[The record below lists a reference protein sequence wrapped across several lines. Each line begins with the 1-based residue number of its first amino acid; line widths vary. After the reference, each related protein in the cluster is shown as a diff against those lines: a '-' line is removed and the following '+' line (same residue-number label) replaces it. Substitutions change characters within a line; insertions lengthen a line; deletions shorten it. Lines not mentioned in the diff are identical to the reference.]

1 MGFNLTRTPLSTHPL
16 FQKNL
21 IKPLSIQK
29 ENSMKCI
36 TFNGAGGPEVITL
49 SERAI
54 PKLSDDGVLIEVV
67 AAGINGPDVMQRQGL
82 YAPPA
87 GVTDIPGLEVSGIV
101 KQVGKSVSKFKAGDE
116 VCALVQGGGYAE
128 YVVAQQDN
136 VLFIPEGLT
145 LIEGGIL
152 LETFMTVW
160 SHLFQHAKFRPNSS
174 ILIHGG
180 TSGIGTTATMLVK
193 AFGATQ
199 IFTTVSSAAHQKASL
214 ELGAD
219 VAINYKEQDFVEE
232 VKKHTDGKGVDFV
245 LDIIAGDYIQKNY
258 EVAAM
263 NGTILQIGVLK
274 GHAEKVNIFPML
286 AKRLTHTGATLRSQS
301 SEAKAQVMA
310 ALQEQVWP
318 LISKG
323 QLKPLLFKSFDLED
337 AHLAHEFLTHGEH
350 VGKLVLIVKK

>member
-1 MGFNLTRTPLSTHPL
+1 
-16 FQKNL
+16 
-21 IKPLSIQK
+21 
-29 ENSMKCI
+29 MKSI
-36 TFNGAGGPEVITL
+36 TFNGAGGPEVITI
-49 SERAI
+49 SERPI
-54 PKLSDDGVLIEVV
+54 PELTDDGILIEVV

-82 YAPPA
+82 YAPPP

-101 KQVGKSVSKFKAGDE
+101 KEVGKLVTKFKVGDE

-128 YVVAQQDN
+128 YVVAHQDN
-136 VLFIPEGLT
+136 VLFIPDGLT
-145 LIEGGIL
+145 LVEGGIL

-180 TSGIGTTATMLVK
+180 TSGIGTTATMLTR

-199 IFTTVSSAAHQKASL
+199 IFTTVSSEAQQKASL
-214 ELGAD
+214 SIGAD
-219 VAINYKEQDFVEE
+219 VAINYNEQDFVEE

-245 LDIIAGDYIQKNY
+245 LDIIAGDYIQRNY

-274 GHAEKVNIFPML
+274 GLAHNVNIFPML
-286 AKRLTHTGATLRSQS
+286 AKRLTHTGATLRSQTP
-301 SEAKAQVMA
+301 EAKAQVMA
-310 ALQEQVWP
+310 ALQEKVWP

-323 QLKPLLFKSFDLED
+323 QMKPLLYKSFDLEE
-337 AHLAHEFLTHGEH
+337 ARQAHELLTKGEH
-350 VGKLVLIVKK
+350 VGKLALIIKK

>member
-1 MGFNLTRTPLSTHPL
+1 
-16 FQKNL
+16 
-21 IKPLSIQK
+21 
-29 ENSMKCI
+29 MKCI
-36 TFNGAGGPEVITL
+36 TFNGAGGPEVITV
-49 SERAI
+49 SER
-54 PKLSDDGVLIEVV
+54 PMPELNDDGILIEVV

-82 YAPPA
+82 YAPPP

-116 VCALVQGGGYAE
+116 VCALVPGGGYAE
-128 YVVAQQDN
+128 YVVAHQDN

-145 LIEGGIL
+145 LVEGGIL

-180 TSGIGTTATMLVK
+180 TSGIGTTATMLTR

-199 IFTTVSSAAHQKASL
+199 IFTTVSSEAHQKASL

-219 VAINYKEQDFVEE
+219 VAINYHENDFVEE

-245 LDIIAGDYIQKNY
+245 LDIIAGDYIQRNY

-263 NGTILQIGVLK
+263 NGTILQIGMLK
-274 GHAEKVNIFPML
+274 GLAQNLNIFPML

-301 SEAKAQVMA
+301 SEAKAEVMS
-310 ALQEQVWP
+310 ALQEKVWP

-323 QLKPLLFKSFDLED
+323 QIKPLLYQSFDLEQ
-337 AHLAHEFLTHGEH
+337 ARQAHELLKQGQH
-350 VGKLVLIVKK
+350 VGKLALIVKK

>member
-1 MGFNLTRTPLSTHPL
+1 
-16 FQKNL
+16 
-21 IKPLSIQK
+21 
-29 ENSMKCI
+29 MKCI
-36 TFNGAGGPEVITL
+36 TFNGAGGPEVITV
-49 SERAI
+49 SERAM
-54 PKLSDDGVLIEVV
+54 PEMTEDGILIEVV

-82 YAPPA
+82 YAPPP

-101 KQVGKSVSKFKAGDE
+101 KQVGKQVTKFKAGDE

-128 YVVAQQDN
+128 YVVAHQDN

-180 TSGIGTTATMLVK
+180 TSGIGTTATMLTR

-199 IFTTVSSAAHQKASL
+199 IFTTVSSKEHQAASL
-214 ELGAD
+214 KIGAD
-219 VAINYKEQDFVEE
+219 VAINYNEDDFVEV

-245 LDIIAGDYIQKNY
+245 LDIIAGDYIQRNY
-258 EVAAM
+258 DVAAM
-263 NGTILQIGVLK
+263 NGVILQIGVLK
-274 GHAEKVNIFPML
+274 GLADKVNIFPML

-301 SEAKAQVMA
+301 AEAKAEVMA
-310 ALQEQVWP
+310 ALQEKVWP

-323 QLKPLLFKSFDLED
+323 QLKPLLYKTFDLEE
-337 AHLAHEFLTHGEH
+337 ARQAHELLQKGEH
-350 VGKLVLIVKK
+350 VGKLALIVKK

>member
-1 MGFNLTRTPLSTHPL
+1 
-16 FQKNL
+16 
-21 IKPLSIQK
+21 
-29 ENSMKCI
+29 MKCI
-36 TFNGAGGPEVITL
+36 TFNGAGGPEVITV
-49 SERAI
+49 SER
-54 PKLSDDGVLIEVV
+54 PMPGLTDDGILIEVV
-67 AAGINGPDVMQRQGL
+67 AAGINGPDVMQRKGL
-82 YAPPA
+82 YAPPP

-101 KQVGKSVSKFKAGDE
+101 KQVGKQVTKFKAGDE
-116 VCALVQGGGYAE
+116 VCALVPGGGYAE
-128 YVVAQQDN
+128 YVVAHQDN

-160 SHLFQHAKFRPNSS
+160 SHLFQHAKFSSNSS

-180 TSGIGTTATMLVK
+180 TSGIGTTATMLTR

-199 IFTTVSSAAHQKASL
+199 IFTTVSSKEHQEASL
-214 ELGAD
+214 KIGAD
-219 VAINYKEQDFVEE
+219 VAINYNEDDFVEV

-245 LDIIAGDYIQKNY
+245 LDIIAGDYIQRNY

-274 GHAEKVNIFPML
+274 GLADKVNIFPML

-301 SEAKAQVMA
+301 AEAKAEVMA
-310 ALQEQVWP
+310 ALQEKVWP

-323 QLKPLLFKSFDLED
+323 QIKPLLYKTFDLEE
-337 AHLAHEFLTHGEH
+337 ARQAHEFLDKGQH
-350 VGKLVLIVKK
+350 VGKLALIVKK

>member
-1 MGFNLTRTPLSTHPL
+1 
-16 FQKNL
+16 
-21 IKPLSIQK
+21 
-29 ENSMKCI
+29 MKCI
-36 TFNGAGGPEVITL
+36 TFNGAGGPEVITI
-49 SERAI
+49 SER
-54 PKLSDDGVLIEVV
+54 PVPELTDDGVLIEVV

-82 YAPPA
+82 YAPPP

-101 KQVGKSVSKFKAGDE
+101 KQVGKLVTRFKEGDE

-128 YVVAQQDN
+128 YVVAHQDN
-136 VLFIPEGLT
+136 VLFIPKGLT

-180 TSGIGTTATMLVK
+180 TSGIGTTATMLTR

-199 IFTTVSSAAHQKASL
+199 IFTTVSSAAQQQASL
-214 ELGAD
+214 NIGAD
-219 VAINYKEQDFVEE
+219 VAINYNEQDFVEE
-232 VKKHTDGKGVDFV
+232 VKKHTNGKGVDFV
-245 LDIIAGDYIQKNY
+245 LDIIAGDYIQRNY
-258 EVAAM
+258 DVAAM

-274 GHAEKVNIFPML
+274 GLAQNVNIFPML

-301 SEAKAQVMA
+301 ATAKAEVMA
-310 ALQEQVWP
+310 ALQEKVWP

-323 QLKPLLFKSFDLED
+323 ELKPLLYKSFDFEE
-337 AHLAHEFLTHGEH
+337 ARQAHEFLTKGQH
-350 VGKLVLIVKK
+350 VGKLALIFKK

>member
-1 MGFNLTRTPLSTHPL
+1 
-16 FQKNL
+16 
-21 IKPLSIQK
+21 
-29 ENSMKCI
+29 MKCI
-36 TFNGAGGPEVITL
+36 TFNGAGGPEVITV
-49 SERAI
+49 SER
-54 PKLSDDGVLIEVV
+54 PMPELTDDGILIEVV
-67 AAGINGPDVMQRQGL
+67 AAGINGPDVMQRKGL
-82 YAPPA
+82 YAPPP

-101 KQVGKSVSKFKAGDE
+101 KQVGKQVTKFKAGDE
-116 VCALVQGGGYAE
+116 VCALVPGGGYAE
-128 YVVAQQDN
+128 YVVAHQDN

-180 TSGIGTTATMLVK
+180 TSGIGTTATMLTR

-199 IFTTVSSAAHQKASL
+199 IFTTVSSKEHQEASL
-214 ELGAD
+214 KIGAD
-219 VAINYKEQDFVEE
+219 VAINYNEDDFVEV

-245 LDIIAGDYIQKNY
+245 LDIIAGDYIQRNY

-274 GHAEKVNIFPML
+274 GLTDKVNIFPML
-286 AKRLTHTGATLRSQS
+286 AKRLTHTGATLRSQTA
-301 SEAKAQVMA
+301 EAKAEVMA
-310 ALQEQVWP
+310 ALQEKVWP

-323 QLKPLLFKSFDLED
+323 QIKPLLYKTFDLEE
-337 AHLAHEFLTHGEH
+337 ARQAHEFLDQGQH
-350 VGKLVLIVKK
+350 VGKLALIVKK

>member
-1 MGFNLTRTPLSTHPL
+1 
-16 FQKNL
+16 
-21 IKPLSIQK
+21 
-29 ENSMKCI
+29 MKCI
-36 TFNGAGGPEVITL
+36 TFNGAGGPEVITV
-49 SERAI
+49 SER
-54 PKLSDDGVLIEVV
+54 PMPELSDEGILIEVV

-82 YAPPA
+82 YAPPP

-116 VCALVQGGGYAE
+116 VCALVPGGGYAE
-128 YVVAQQDN
+128 YVVAHQDN

-145 LIEGGIL
+145 LVEGGIL

-180 TSGIGTTATMLVK
+180 TSGIGTTATMLTR

-199 IFTTVSSAAHQKASL
+199 IFTTVSSEAHQKASL

-219 VAINYKEQDFVEE
+219 VAINYHENDFVEE

-245 LDIIAGDYIQKNY
+245 LDIIAGDYIQRNY
-258 EVAAM
+258 DVAAM

-274 GHAEKVNIFPML
+274 GLAQNLNIFPML

-301 SEAKAQVMA
+301 SEAKAEVMS
-310 ALQEQVWP
+310 ALQEKVWP

-323 QLKPLLFKSFDLED
+323 QIKPLLYQSFDLEQ
-337 AHLAHEFLTHGEH
+337 ARQAHELLNKGQH
-350 VGKLVLIVKK
+350 VGKLALIVKK

>member
-1 MGFNLTRTPLSTHPL
+1 
-16 FQKNL
+16 
-21 IKPLSIQK
+21 
-29 ENSMKCI
+29 MKCI
-36 TFNGAGGPEVITL
+36 TFNGAGGPEVITV
-49 SERAI
+49 SER
-54 PKLSDDGVLIEVV
+54 PMPELTDDGILIEVV
-67 AAGINGPDVMQRQGL
+67 AAGINGPDVMQRKGL
-82 YAPPA
+82 YAPPP

-101 KQVGKSVSKFKAGDE
+101 KQVGKQVTKFKAGDE
-116 VCALVQGGGYAE
+116 VCALVPGGGYAE
-128 YVVAQQDN
+128 YVVAHQDN

-180 TSGIGTTATMLVK
+180 TSGIGTTATMLTR

-199 IFTTVSSAAHQKASL
+199 IFTTVSSKEHQEASL
-214 ELGAD
+214 KIGAD
-219 VAINYKEQDFVEE
+219 VAINYNEDDFVEV

-245 LDIIAGDYIQKNY
+245 LDIIAGDYIQRNY

-274 GHAEKVNIFPML
+274 GLADKVNIFPML

-301 SEAKAQVMA
+301 AEAKAEVMA
-310 ALQEQVWP
+310 ALQEKVWP

-323 QLKPLLFKSFDLED
+323 QIKPLLYKTFDLEE
-337 AHLAHEFLTHGEH
+337 ARQAHEFLDQGQH

>member
-1 MGFNLTRTPLSTHPL
+1 
-16 FQKNL
+16 
-21 IKPLSIQK
+21 
-29 ENSMKCI
+29 MKCI
-36 TFNGAGGPEVITL
+36 TFNGAGGPKVITV
-49 SERAI
+49 SERLM
-54 PKLSDDGVLIEVV
+54 PELSDEGILIEVV

-82 YAPPA
+82 YAPPP

-116 VCALVQGGGYAE
+116 VCALVSGGGYAE
-128 YVVAQQDN
+128 YVVAHQDN

-145 LIEGGIL
+145 LVEGGIL

-180 TSGIGTTATMLVK
+180 TSGIGTTATMLTR

-199 IFTTVSSAAHQKASL
+199 IFTTVSSEAHQKASL

-219 VAINYKEQDFVEE
+219 VAISYHKKDFVEE
-232 VKKHTDGKGVDFV
+232 VKKHTDGQGVDFV
-245 LDIIAGDYIQKNY
+245 LDIIAGDYIQRNY
-258 EVAAM
+258 DVAAM

-274 GHAEKVNIFPML
+274 GLAQNLNIFPML

-301 SEAKAQVMA
+301 SEAKAEVMS
-310 ALQEQVWP
+310 ALQEKVWP

-323 QLKPLLFKSFDLED
+323 QIKPLLYQSFDLEQ
-337 AHLAHEFLTHGEH
+337 ARQAHELLNQGQH
-350 VGKLVLIVKK
+350 VGKLALIVKK

>member
-1 MGFNLTRTPLSTHPL
+1 
-16 FQKNL
+16 
-21 IKPLSIQK
+21 
-29 ENSMKCI
+29 MKCI
-36 TFNGAGGPEVITL
+36 TFNGAGGPEVIMV
-49 SERAI
+49 SER
-54 PKLSDDGVLIEVV
+54 PMPELTDDGILIEVV
-67 AAGINGPDVMQRQGL
+67 AAGINGPDVMQQKGL
-82 YAPPA
+82 YAPPP

-101 KQVGKSVSKFKAGDE
+101 KQVGKQVTKFKAGDE
-116 VCALVQGGGYAE
+116 VCALVPGGGYAE
-128 YVVAQQDN
+128 YVVAHQDN

-180 TSGIGTTATMLVK
+180 TSGIGTTATMLTR

-199 IFTTVSSAAHQKASL
+199 IFTTVSSKEHQEASL
-214 ELGAD
+214 KIGAD
-219 VAINYKEQDFVEE
+219 VAINYNEDDFVEV

-245 LDIIAGDYIQKNY
+245 LDIIAGDCIQRNY

-274 GHAEKVNIFPML
+274 GLADKVNIFPML

-301 SEAKAQVMA
+301 AEAKAEVMA
-310 ALQEQVWP
+310 ALQEKVWP

-323 QLKPLLFKSFDLED
+323 QIKPLLYKTFDLEE
-337 AHLAHEFLTHGEH
+337 ARQAHEFLDQGQH
-350 VGKLVLIVKK
+350 VGKLALIVKK

>member
-1 MGFNLTRTPLSTHPL
+1 
-16 FQKNL
+16 
-21 IKPLSIQK
+21 
-29 ENSMKCI
+29 MKSI
-36 TFNGAGGPEVITL
+36 TFNGAGGPDVITV
-49 SERAI
+49 SERPI
-54 PKLSDDGVLIEVV
+54 PELTNDGILIEVI

-82 YAPPA
+82 YAPPP
-87 GVTDIPGLEVSGIV
+87 GITDIPGLEVSGIV
-101 KQVGKSVSKFKAGDE
+101 KEVGKLVTKFKVGDE

-128 YVVAQQDN
+128 YVVAHQDN

-145 LIEGGIL
+145 LVEGGIL

-160 SHLFQHAKFRPNSS
+160 SHLFQHAKFHPNSS

-180 TSGIGTTATMLVK
+180 TSGIGTTATMLTR

-199 IFTTVSSAAHQKASL
+199 IFTTVSSEAQQKASL
-214 ELGAD
+214 SIGAD
-219 VAINYKEQDFVEE
+219 VAINYNEQDFVEE

-245 LDIIAGDYIQKNY
+245 LDIIAGDYIQRNY

-274 GHAEKVNIFPML
+274 GLAQNVNIFPML

-310 ALQEQVWP
+310 ALQEKVWP

-323 QLKPLLFKSFDLED
+323 QIKPLLYKSFDLEE
-337 AHLAHEFLTHGEH
+337 ARQAHEFLTKGEH
-350 VGKLVLIVKK
+350 VGKLVLVVKK

>member
-1 MGFNLTRTPLSTHPL
+1 
-16 FQKNL
+16 
-21 IKPLSIQK
+21 
-29 ENSMKCI
+29 MKCI
-36 TFNGAGGPEVITL
+36 TFNGAGGPEVITV
-49 SERAI
+49 SER
-54 PKLSDDGVLIEVV
+54 PMPELTDDGILIEVV
-67 AAGINGPDVMQRQGL
+67 AAGINGPDVMQRKGL
-82 YAPPA
+82 YAPPP

-101 KQVGKSVSKFKAGDE
+101 KQVGKQVTKFKAGDE
-116 VCALVQGGGYAE
+116 VCALVPGSGYAE
-128 YVVAQQDN
+128 YVVAHQDN

-180 TSGIGTTATMLVK
+180 TSGIGTTATMLTR

-199 IFTTVSSAAHQKASL
+199 IFTTVSSKEHQEASL
-214 ELGAD
+214 KIGAD
-219 VAINYKEQDFVEE
+219 VAINYNEDDFVEV

-245 LDIIAGDYIQKNY
+245 LDIIAGDYIQRNY

-274 GHAEKVNIFPML
+274 GLADKVNVFPML

-301 SEAKAQVMA
+301 AEAKAEVMA
-310 ALQEQVWP
+310 ALQEKVWP

-323 QLKPLLFKSFDLED
+323 QLKPLLYKTFDLEE
-337 AHLAHEFLTHGEH
+337 ARQAHEFLDQGQH
-350 VGKLVLIVKK
+350 VGKLALIIKK

>member
-1 MGFNLTRTPLSTHPL
+1 
-16 FQKNL
+16 
-21 IKPLSIQK
+21 
-29 ENSMKCI
+29 MKCI
-36 TFNGAGGPEVITL
+36 TFNGAGGPEVITV
-49 SERAI
+49 SER
-54 PKLSDDGVLIEVV
+54 PMPELSDEGILIEVV

-82 YAPPA
+82 YAPPP

-116 VCALVQGGGYAE
+116 VCALVPGGGYAE
-128 YVVAQQDN
+128 YVVAHQDN

-145 LIEGGIL
+145 LVEGGIL

-180 TSGIGTTATMLVK
+180 TSGIGTTATMLTR

-199 IFTTVSSAAHQKASL
+199 IFTTVSSEAHQKASL

-219 VAINYKEQDFVEE
+219 VAINYHENDFVEE

-245 LDIIAGDYIQKNY
+245 LDIIAGDYIQRNY
-258 EVAAM
+258 DVAAM

-274 GHAEKVNIFPML
+274 GLAQNLNIFPML

-301 SEAKAQVMA
+301 SEAKAEVMS
-310 ALQEQVWP
+310 ALQEKVWP

-323 QLKPLLFKSFDLED
+323 QIKPLLYQSFDLEQ
-337 AHLAHEFLTHGEH
+337 ARQAHELLNQGQH
-350 VGKLVLIVKK
+350 VGKLALIVKK

>member
-1 MGFNLTRTPLSTHPL
+1 
-16 FQKNL
+16 
-21 IKPLSIQK
+21 
-29 ENSMKCI
+29 MKCI
-36 TFNGAGGPEVITL
+36 TFNGAGGPEVITV
-49 SERAI
+49 SER
-54 PKLSDDGVLIEVV
+54 PMPELSDEGILIEVV

-82 YAPPA
+82 YAPPP

-101 KQVGKSVSKFKAGDE
+101 KQVGKSVSKFKEGDE
-116 VCALVQGGGYAE
+116 VCALVPGGGYAE
-128 YVVAQQDN
+128 YVVAHQDN

-145 LIEGGIL
+145 LVEGGIL

-180 TSGIGTTATMLVK
+180 TSGIGTTATMLTR

-199 IFTTVSSAAHQKASL
+199 IFTTVSSEAHQKASL

-219 VAINYKEQDFVEE
+219 VAINYHEKDFVEE

-245 LDIIAGDYIQKNY
+245 LDIIAGDYIQRNY

-274 GHAEKVNIFPML
+274 GLAQNLNIFPML

-301 SEAKAQVMA
+301 SEAKAEVMS
-310 ALQEQVWP
+310 ALQEKVWP

-323 QLKPLLFKSFDLED
+323 QIKPLLYQSFDLEQ
-337 AHLAHEFLTHGEH
+337 ARQAHELLNQGQH
-350 VGKLVLIVKK
+350 VGKLALIVKK

>member
-1 MGFNLTRTPLSTHPL
+1 
-16 FQKNL
+16 
-21 IKPLSIQK
+21 
-29 ENSMKCI
+29 MKSI
-36 TFNGAGGPEVITL
+36 TFNGAGGPEVITV
-49 SERAI
+49 SERPI
-54 PKLSDDGVLIEVV
+54 PELTNDGILIEVV

-82 YAPPA
+82 YAPPP

-101 KQVGKSVSKFKAGDE
+101 KQVGPLVTKFKVGDE

-128 YVVAQQDN
+128 YVVAHQDN
-136 VLFIPEGLT
+136 VLFIPDGLT
-145 LIEGGIL
+145 LVEAGIL

-160 SHLFQHAKFRPNSS
+160 SHLFQHAQFRPNSS

-180 TSGIGTTATMLVK
+180 TSGIGTTATMLTR

-199 IFTTVSSAAHQKASL
+199 IFTTVSSAAHQQASI
-214 ELGAD
+214 EIGAD
-219 VAINYKEQDFVEE
+219 IAINYKQQDFVEE

-274 GHAEKVNIFPML
+274 GLAQNLNIFPML

-301 SEAKAQVMA
+301 PEAKAQVMA
-310 ALQEQVWP
+310 ALQDKVWP
-318 LISKG
+318 LIAKG
-323 QLKPLLFKSFDLED
+323 QLKPLLYQAFDLED
-337 AHLAHEFLTHGEH
+337 AQQAHTLLQQGEH
-350 VGKLVLIVKK
+350 VGKLALIIKKSA

>member
-1 MGFNLTRTPLSTHPL
+1 
-16 FQKNL
+16 
-21 IKPLSIQK
+21 
-29 ENSMKCI
+29 MKCI
-36 TFNGAGGPEVITL
+36 TFNGAGGPEVITV
-49 SERAI
+49 SER
-54 PKLSDDGVLIEVV
+54 PMPELSDEGILIEVV

-82 YAPPA
+82 YAPPP

-116 VCALVQGGGYAE
+116 VCALVPGGGYAE
-128 YVVAQQDN
+128 YVVAHQDN

-145 LIEGGIL
+145 LVEGGIL

-180 TSGIGTTATMLVK
+180 TSGIGTTATMLTR

-199 IFTTVSSAAHQKASL
+199 IFTTVSSEAHQKASL

-219 VAINYKEQDFVEE
+219 VAINYHENDFVEE
-232 VKKHTDGKGVDFV
+232 VKKHTDGQGVDFV
-245 LDIIAGDYIQKNY
+245 LDIIAGDYIQRNY
-258 EVAAM
+258 DVAAM

-274 GHAEKVNIFPML
+274 GLAQNLNIFPML

-301 SEAKAQVMA
+301 SEAKAEVMS
-310 ALQEQVWP
+310 ALQEKVWP

-323 QLKPLLFKSFDLED
+323 QIKPLLYQSFDLEQ
-337 AHLAHEFLTHGEH
+337 ARQAHELLNQGQH
-350 VGKLVLIVKK
+350 VGKLALIVKK

>member
-1 MGFNLTRTPLSTHPL
+1 
-16 FQKNL
+16 
-21 IKPLSIQK
+21 
-29 ENSMKCI
+29 
-36 TFNGAGGPEVITL
+36 
-49 SERAI
+49 
-54 PKLSDDGVLIEVV
+54 
-67 AAGINGPDVMQRQGL
+67 MQRKGL
-82 YAPPA
+82 YAPPP
-87 GVTDIPGLEVSGIV
+87 GVTDIPGLEVSGVV
-101 KQVGKSVSKFKAGDE
+101 KQVGKQVTKFKAGDE
-116 VCALVQGGGYAE
+116 VCALVPGGGYAE
-128 YVVAQQDN
+128 YVVAHQDN

-180 TSGIGTTATMLVK
+180 TSGIGTTATMLTR

-199 IFTTVSSAAHQKASL
+199 IFTTVSSKEHQEASL
-214 ELGAD
+214 KIGAD
-219 VAINYKEQDFVEE
+219 VAINYNEDDFVEV

-245 LDIIAGDYIQKNY
+245 LDIIAGDYIQRNY

-274 GHAEKVNIFPML
+274 GLADKVNIFPML

-301 SEAKAQVMA
+301 AEAKAEVMT
-310 ALQEQVWP
+310 ALQEKVWP

-323 QLKPLLFKSFDLED
+323 QLKPLLYKTFDLEE
-337 AHLAHEFLTHGEH
+337 ARQAHEFLDQGQH
-350 VGKLVLIVKK
+350 VGKLALIIKK

>member
-1 MGFNLTRTPLSTHPL
+1 
-16 FQKNL
+16 
-21 IKPLSIQK
+21 
-29 ENSMKCI
+29 MKCI
-36 TFNGAGGPEVITL
+36 TFNGAGGPEVITV
-49 SERAI
+49 SER
-54 PKLSDDGVLIEVV
+54 PMPELTDDGILIEVV
-67 AAGINGPDVMQRQGL
+67 EAGINGPDVMQRKGL
-82 YAPPA
+82 YAPPP

-101 KQVGKSVSKFKAGDE
+101 KQVGKQVTKFKAGDE
-116 VCALVQGGGYAE
+116 VCALVPGGGYAE
-128 YVVAQQDN
+128 YVVAHQDN

-180 TSGIGTTATMLVK
+180 TSGIGTTATMLTR

-199 IFTTVSSAAHQKASL
+199 IFTTVSSKEHQEASL
-214 ELGAD
+214 KIGAD
-219 VAINYKEQDFVEE
+219 VAINYNEDDFVEV

-245 LDIIAGDYIQKNY
+245 LDIIAGDYIQRNY

-274 GHAEKVNIFPML
+274 GLADKVNIFPML

-301 SEAKAQVMA
+301 AEAKAEVMA
-310 ALQEQVWP
+310 ALQEKVWP

-323 QLKPLLFKSFDLED
+323 QIKPLLYKTFDLEE
-337 AHLAHEFLTHGEH
+337 ARQAHEFLDKGQH
-350 VGKLVLIVKK
+350 VGKLALIVKK

>member
-1 MGFNLTRTPLSTHPL
+1 
-16 FQKNL
+16 
-21 IKPLSIQK
+21 
-29 ENSMKCI
+29 MKCI
-36 TFNGAGGPEVITL
+36 TFNGAGGPEVITV
-49 SERAI
+49 SER
-54 PKLSDDGVLIEVV
+54 PMPELSDEGILIEVV

-82 YAPPA
+82 YAPPP

-116 VCALVQGGGYAE
+116 VCALVPGGGYAE
-128 YVVAQQDN
+128 YVVAHQDN

-145 LIEGGIL
+145 LVEGGIL

-180 TSGIGTTATMLVK
+180 TSGIGTTATMLTR

-199 IFTTVSSAAHQKASL
+199 IFTTVSSEAHQKASL

-219 VAINYKEQDFVEE
+219 VAINYHKNDFVEE

-245 LDIIAGDYIQKNY
+245 LDIIAGDYIQRNY
-258 EVAAM
+258 DVAAM

-274 GHAEKVNIFPML
+274 GLAQNLNIFPML

-301 SEAKAQVMA
+301 SEAKAEVMS
-310 ALQEQVWP
+310 ALQEKVWP

-323 QLKPLLFKSFDLED
+323 QIKPLLYQSFDLEQ
-337 AHLAHEFLTHGEH
+337 ARQAHELLNKGQH
-350 VGKLVLIVKK
+350 VGKLALIVKK

>member
-1 MGFNLTRTPLSTHPL
+1 
-16 FQKNL
+16 
-21 IKPLSIQK
+21 
-29 ENSMKCI
+29 MKCI
-36 TFNGAGGPEVITL
+36 TFNGAGGPEVIMV
-49 SERAI
+49 SER
-54 PKLSDDGVLIEVV
+54 PMPELSDEGILIEVV

-82 YAPPA
+82 YAPPP

-116 VCALVQGGGYAE
+116 VCALVPGGGYAE
-128 YVVAQQDN
+128 YVVAHQDN

-145 LIEGGIL
+145 LVEGGIL

-180 TSGIGTTATMLVK
+180 TSGIGTTATMLTR

-199 IFTTVSSAAHQKASL
+199 IFTTVSSEAHQKASL

-219 VAINYKEQDFVEE
+219 VAINYHENDFVEE
-232 VKKHTDGKGVDFV
+232 VKKHTDGQGVDFV
-245 LDIIAGDYIQKNY
+245 LDIIAGDYIQRNY

-274 GHAEKVNIFPML
+274 GLAQNLNIFPML

-301 SEAKAQVMA
+301 SEAKAEVMS
-310 ALQEQVWP
+310 ALQEKVWP

-323 QLKPLLFKSFDLED
+323 QIKPLLYQSFDLEQ
-337 AHLAHEFLTHGEH
+337 ARQAHELLNQGQH
-350 VGKLVLIVKK
+350 VGKLALIVKK

>member
-1 MGFNLTRTPLSTHPL
+1 
-16 FQKNL
+16 
-21 IKPLSIQK
+21 
-29 ENSMKCI
+29 MKCI
-36 TFNGAGGPEVITL
+36 TFNGAGGPEVITV
-49 SERAI
+49 SERPI
-54 PKLSDDGVLIEVV
+54 PKLSDDGVLIEVI

-82 YAPPA
+82 YAPPP
-87 GVTDIPGLEVSGIV
+87 GVTDIPGLEVSGVV
-101 KQVGKSVSKFKAGDE
+101 KEVGVSVRKFKVGDE

-128 YVVAQQDN
+128 YVVAHQDN

-145 LIEGGIL
+145 LVEGGIL

-160 SHLFQHAKFRPNSS
+160 SHLFQHAKFTENSS

-180 TSGIGTTATMLVK
+180 TSGIGTTATMLTR

-199 IFTTVSSAAHQKASL
+199 IFTTVSSAAHQQASL
-214 ELGAD
+214 EIGAD

-232 VKKHTDGKGVDFV
+232 VKKHTNGHGVDFI

-263 NGTILQIGVLK
+263 NGTILQVGVLK
-274 GHAEKVNIFPML
+274 GLAEKVNIFPML

-301 SEAKAQVMA
+301 ATAKAEVMA
-310 ALQEQVWP
+310 ALQEKVWP

-323 QLKPLLFKSFDLED
+323 QLKPILYQSFDLEN
-337 AHLAHEFLTHGEH
+337 ARQSHELLQQGKH
-350 VGKLVLIVKK
+350 VGKLALIIKS

>member
-1 MGFNLTRTPLSTHPL
+1 
-16 FQKNL
+16 
-21 IKPLSIQK
+21 
-29 ENSMKCI
+29 MKCI
-36 TFNGAGGPEVITL
+36 TFNGAGGSEVITV
-49 SERAI
+49 SER
-54 PKLSDDGVLIEVV
+54 PMPELKDDGILIEVV
-67 AAGINGPDVMQRQGL
+67 AAGINGPDVMQRKGL
-82 YAPPA
+82 YAPPP
-87 GVTDIPGLEVSGIV
+87 GVTDIPGLEVSGVV
-101 KQVGKSVSKFKAGDE
+101 KQVGKQVTKFKVGDE
-116 VCALVQGGGYAE
+116 VCALVPGGGYAE
-128 YVVAQQDN
+128 YVVAHQDN

-180 TSGIGTTATMLVK
+180 TSGIGTTATMLTR

-199 IFTTVSSAAHQKASL
+199 IFTTVSSKEHQEASL
-214 ELGAD
+214 KIGAD
-219 VAINYKEQDFVEE
+219 VAINYNEDDFVEV

-245 LDIIAGDYIQKNY
+245 LDIIAGDYIQRNY

-274 GHAEKVNIFPML
+274 GLADKVNIFPML

-301 SEAKAQVMA
+301 AEAKAEVMA
-310 ALQEQVWP
+310 ALQEKVWP

-323 QLKPLLFKSFDLED
+323 QLKPLLYRTFDLEE
-337 AHLAHEFLTHGEH
+337 ARQAHEFLDQGQH
-350 VGKLVLIVKK
+350 VGKLALIIKK

>member
-1 MGFNLTRTPLSTHPL
+1 
-16 FQKNL
+16 
-21 IKPLSIQK
+21 
-29 ENSMKCI
+29 
-36 TFNGAGGPEVITL
+36 
-49 SERAI
+49 
-54 PKLSDDGVLIEVV
+54 
-67 AAGINGPDVMQRQGL
+67 MQRQGL
-82 YAPPA
+82 YAPPP

-101 KQVGKSVSKFKAGDE
+101 KQVGKLVTKFKVGDE

-128 YVVAQQDN
+128 YVVAHQDN
-136 VLFIPEGLT
+136 VIFIPEGLT
-145 LIEGGIL
+145 LVEGGIL

-180 TSGIGTTATMLVK
+180 TSGIGTTATMLTR

-199 IFTTVSSAAHQKASL
+199 IFTTVSSEAQQKASL
-214 ELGAD
+214 SIGAD
-219 VAINYKEQDFVEE
+219 VAINYNEQDFVEE
-232 VKKHTDGKGVDFV
+232 VKKHTDGRGVDFV
-245 LDIIAGDYIQKNY
+245 LDIIAGDYIQRNY

-274 GHAEKVNIFPML
+274 GLAQNVNIFPML

-310 ALQEQVWP
+310 ALQEKVWP

-323 QLKPLLFKSFDLED
+323 QMKPLLYKSFDLEE
-337 AHLAHEFLTHGEH
+337 ARQAHEFLTKGEH
-350 VGKLVLIVKK
+350 VGKLALIVKK

>member
-1 MGFNLTRTPLSTHPL
+1 
-16 FQKNL
+16 
-21 IKPLSIQK
+21 
-29 ENSMKCI
+29 MKCI
-36 TFNGAGGPEVITL
+36 TFNGAGGPEVITVN
-49 SERAI
+49 ER
-54 PKLSDDGVLIEVV
+54 PMPELTDDGILIEVV
-67 AAGINGPDVMQRQGL
+67 AAGINGPDVMQRKGW
-82 YAPPA
+82 YAPPP

-101 KQVGKSVSKFKAGDE
+101 KQVGKQVTKFKAGDE
-116 VCALVQGGGYAE
+116 VCALVPGGGYAE
-128 YVVAQQDN
+128 YVVAHQDN

-180 TSGIGTTATMLVK
+180 TSGIGTTATMLTR

-199 IFTTVSSAAHQKASL
+199 IFTTVSSKEHQEASL
-214 ELGAD
+214 KIGAD
-219 VAINYKEQDFVEE
+219 VAINYNEDDFVEV

-245 LDIIAGDYIQKNY
+245 LDIIAGDYIQRNY

-274 GHAEKVNIFPML
+274 GLADKVNIFPML

-301 SEAKAQVMA
+301 AEAKAEVMA
-310 ALQEQVWP
+310 ALQEKVWP

-323 QLKPLLFKSFDLED
+323 QLKPLLYKTFDLEE
-337 AHLAHEFLTHGEH
+337 ARQAHEFLDQGQH
-350 VGKLVLIVKK
+350 VGKLALIIKK

>member
-1 MGFNLTRTPLSTHPL
+1 
-16 FQKNL
+16 
-21 IKPLSIQK
+21 
-29 ENSMKCI
+29 MKCI
-36 TFNGAGGPEVITL
+36 TFNGAGGPEVITV
-49 SERAI
+49 SER
-54 PKLSDDGVLIEVV
+54 PMPELTDDGILIEVV
-67 AAGINGPDVMQRQGL
+67 AAGINGPDVMQRKGL
-82 YAPPA
+82 YAPPP

-101 KQVGKSVSKFKAGDE
+101 KQVGKQVTKFKAGDE
-116 VCALVQGGGYAE
+116 VCALVPGGGYAE
-128 YVVAQQDN
+128 YVVAHQDN

-180 TSGIGTTATMLVK
+180 TSGIGTTATVLTR

-199 IFTTVSSAAHQKASL
+199 IFTTVSSKEHQKASL
-214 ELGAD
+214 KIGAD
-219 VAINYKEQDFVEE
+219 VAINYNEDDFVEV

-245 LDIIAGDYIQKNY
+245 LDIIAGDYIQRNY

-274 GHAEKVNIFPML
+274 GLADKVNIFPML

-301 SEAKAQVMA
+301 AEAKAEVMA
-310 ALQEQVWP
+310 ALQEKVWP

-323 QLKPLLFKSFDLED
+323 QIKPLLYKTFDLEE
-337 AHLAHEFLTHGEH
+337 ARQAHEFLDQGQH
-350 VGKLVLIVKK
+350 VGKLALIIKK

>member
-1 MGFNLTRTPLSTHPL
+1 
-16 FQKNL
+16 
-21 IKPLSIQK
+21 
-29 ENSMKCI
+29 MKCI
-36 TFNGAGGPEVITL
+36 TFNGAGGPEVITV
-49 SERAI
+49 SER
-54 PKLSDDGVLIEVV
+54 PMPELSDEGILIEVV

-82 YAPPA
+82 YAPPP

-116 VCALVQGGGYAE
+116 VCALVPDGGYAE
-128 YVVAQQDN
+128 YVVAHQDN

-145 LIEGGIL
+145 LVEGGIL

-180 TSGIGTTATMLVK
+180 TSGIGTTATMLTR

-199 IFTTVSSAAHQKASL
+199 IFTTVSSEAHQKASL

-219 VAINYKEQDFVEE
+219 VAINYHKNDFVEE

-245 LDIIAGDYIQKNY
+245 LDIIAGDYIQRNY
-258 EVAAM
+258 DVAAM

-274 GHAEKVNIFPML
+274 GLAQNLNIFPML

-301 SEAKAQVMA
+301 SEAKAEVMS
-310 ALQEQVWP
+310 ALQEKVWP

-323 QLKPLLFKSFDLED
+323 QIKPLLYQSFDLEQ
-337 AHLAHEFLTHGEH
+337 ARQAHELLNQGQH
-350 VGKLVLIVKK
+350 VGKLALIVKK